1 MVDIVAPF
9 KAFLEPWKEVKNLKG
24 SLVDGLIYNEIGAV
38 ILAVIT
44 FLFESSVSAT
54 TSLSGVANFAI
65 LILAPIGLLIIS
77 AIYYVTA
84 KLFGGKGSFDKQ
96 TFLFGTVSLPIAIF
110 TIIPIINFLAAL
122 WSLVVYFF
130 VLKETHN
137 LSDLKTIAVELLPAI
152 VIGIITAI
160 VVISML
166 PSSLLV

>member
-44 FLFESSVSAT
+44 SLFESSVSAT